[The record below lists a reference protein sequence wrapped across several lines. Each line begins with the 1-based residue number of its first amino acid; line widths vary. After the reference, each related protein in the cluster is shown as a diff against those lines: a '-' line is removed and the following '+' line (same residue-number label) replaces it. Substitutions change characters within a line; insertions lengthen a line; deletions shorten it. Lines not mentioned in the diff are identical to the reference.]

1 MNYKNLLLISA
12 LALAACNSSDS
23 STDGT
28 STFDADAAKNEALAN
43 AKAITDKANAEA
55 AATRANAQ
63 ASATVIIDNAKK
75 ASEGDKSAAHLALDE
90 EIVSAKQQK
99 LKALDTEL
107 SLQKG
112 KRITD
117 IEDELTGLKVGRTAK
132 LGQEIEALR
141 PGKLETLDTE
151 MTALRL
157 KRLGELEV
165 HLTTET
171 DGWRV
176 EKAAALENE
185 IAGLRL
191 KRTGELENEITTLR
205 EEKTGDVDTK
215 IAALRIEKAT
225 ALDEEIAAL
234 KLKRTGELEAELA
247 KEINVQRAR
256 KTDDLDEEMAALKE
270 TGTKK
275 VEDELVELKTA
286 KGNVIDEEIVA
297 LRTTKLADLGRELEA
312 LKTQK
317 GAALDDEMAALK
329 LAKEEA
335 LAGELTALKLSETK
349 KITEELVLLKAAGLT
364 REGNSAAAADVLKQA
379 GVSGELG
386 TILAEGGFEDEAFD
400 LLAPNDNELKDPN
413 IYNTSMSGSIQP
425 VSVIETV
432 SAKRHSMKIG
442 GKTVKFTARAG
453 HLIARGDGD
462 TRAAIFYTAYTRDGL
477 PHEKRPV
484 TFFWNGGPGSPSIWL
499 HLASWGPKRLKS
511 DAPNIPEE
519 YYAEQPASFPLE
531 DNAVTL
537 LDKTDLV
544 FVDPPGTGLSAAIA
558 PSKNQTFWGVDVDT
572 KVIAGFIAAY
582 TNRYNRQSSPK
593 YLYGESYGGIRTPI
607 VADILLKAGTGAYA
621 PDISGKPTKVLNGI
635 ILNSPILDYTQDC
648 HMNESRS
655 VKMGQVSCAGNLPSY
670 AMTANFF
677 NLPQAHNIES
687 REAYLRSMTDFTVN
701 SYVPILAKYPDRPT
715 STKFPTPWVKFSTGT
730 EGKSFFNELYAKT
743 GISANYWKDNLNLL
757 PDNFRKQ
764 LIPGKMLGRY
774 DARMALPK
782 SSNYRADEYIDIA
795 FENEMKTYL
804 PDFVNYK
811 TSSTYAVKFDEPINN
826 WAWSHRGSAGTFSPA
841 STADLMEALTYSPS
855 LKLLVLH
862 GYQDV
867 ATPGFQTELNLKALV
882 FRAGANGVP
891 ALTML
896 DRTPVKWFEGGHMT
910 YNTEES
916 RQPLKAALD
925 QYYNDPDYSLPA
937 PATTVSN

>member
-1 MNYKNLLLISA
+1 M
-12 LALAACNSSDS
+12 
-23 STDGT
+23 
-28 STFDADAAKNEALAN
+28 
-43 AKAITDKANAEA
+43 
-55 AATRANAQ
+55 
-63 ASATVIIDNAKK
+63 
-75 ASEGDKSAAHLALDE
+75 
-90 EIVSAKQQK
+90 
-99 LKALDTEL
+99 
-107 SLQKG
+107 
-112 KRITD
+112 
-117 IEDELTGLKVGRTAK
+117 
-132 LGQEIEALR
+132 
-141 PGKLETLDTE
+141 
-151 MTALRL
+151 
-157 KRLGELEV
+157 
-165 HLTTET
+165 
-171 DGWRV
+171 
-176 EKAAALENE
+176 
-185 IAGLRL
+185 
-191 KRTGELENEITTLR
+191 
-205 EEKTGDVDTK
+205 
-215 IAALRIEKAT
+215 
-225 ALDEEIAAL
+225 
-234 KLKRTGELEAELA
+234 KRTGELEAELA

-317 GAALDDEMAALK
+317 GAALDDEMATLK

-335 LAGELTALKLSETK
+335 LASELAALKLSETK
-349 KITEELVLLKAAGLT
+349 KITVELALLKAAGLA
-364 REGNSAAAADVLKQA
+364 REGNSATAVDVLKQA

-400 LLAPNDNELKDPN
+400 LLAPQDNELKDPN

-425 VSVIETV
+425 ASVIETA
-432 SAKRHSMKIG
+432 SAMRHSMKID

-453 HLIARGDGD
+453 HLIAKGDDD

-477 PHEKRPV
+477 PHDKRPV
-484 TFFWNGGPGSPSIWL
+484 TFFWNGGPGNPSIWL
-499 HLASWGPKRLKS
+499 HLGSWGPKRLKS

-519 YYAEQPASFPLE
+519 YYTSQPTSFPLE
-531 DNAVTL
+531 DNSVTL

-544 FVDPPGTGLSAAIA
+544 FVDPPGTGLSTAIA

-572 KVIAGFIAAY
+572 KVVAGFVAAY

-635 ILNSPILDYTQDC
+635 ILNSPILDYMSNC
-648 HMNESRS
+648 GHNEHRS
-655 VKMGQVSCAGNLPSY
+655 VKIASVTCSGYLPSY
-670 AMTANFF
+670 AMIANFF

-687 REAYLRSMTDFTVN
+687 RGAYLRSMTDFTVN
-701 SYVPILAKYPDRPT
+701 SYMPILAKYPDRPT

-743 GISANYWKDNLNLL
+743 GISSGSWKSNLDLA
-757 PDNFRKQ
+757 PADFRKQ
-764 LIPGKMLGRY
+764 LIPDKMLGRY

-782 SSNYRADEYIDIA
+782 SSKYPADEYIDVA

-811 TSSTYAVKFDEPINN
+811 TSSTYAVRADEAIDN